1 MEVTQLQTVKWA
13 DLTAP
18 DATKILRDLVTKARD
33 LNTDKAPILVHCS
46 AGVGRTGTFIA
57 VYKLSEDFSNSKVKV
72 LDVKNTV
79 LAMRSCRM
87 KMVQKREQYAYIF
100 KCLRDE
106 IKSEAGD
113 YYYEL

>member
-1 MEVTQLQTVKWA
+1 M
-13 DLTAP
+13 
-18 DATKILRDLVTKARD
+18 
-33 LNTDKAPILVHCS
+33 
-46 AGVGRTGTFIA
+46 GRTGTFIA

>member
-1 MEVTQLQTVKWA
+1 MSQLQTVKWA

-18 DATKILRDLVTKARD
+18 DSTKILRDLVHCARD
-33 LNTDKAPILVHCS
+33 LNTTKDPLLVHCS

-57 VYKLSEDFSNSKVKV
+57 VYKLTNDFLNNKVKV
-72 LDVKNTV
+72 LDVHETV
-79 LAMRSCRM
+79 LEMRRTRM
-87 KMVQKREQYAYIF
+87 KMVQKKEQYLYVY

-106 IKSEAGD
+106 IKSEVGE